1 MQLPEDF
8 KNFLGINQATIPMC
22 IIRMAKDLPIS
33 PDLPAPA
40 TKTFFDS
47 RIPLTSFSASS
58 SAIKSTE
65 RFSSFMNSAKY

>member
-8 KNFLGINQATIPMC
+8 KNFLGINPSTIPMC

-40 TKTFFDS
+40 TKT
-47 RIPLTSFSASS
+47 IPLTSFSASS
-58 SAIKSTE
+58 LAIKSTE
-65 RFSSFMNSAKY
+65 R